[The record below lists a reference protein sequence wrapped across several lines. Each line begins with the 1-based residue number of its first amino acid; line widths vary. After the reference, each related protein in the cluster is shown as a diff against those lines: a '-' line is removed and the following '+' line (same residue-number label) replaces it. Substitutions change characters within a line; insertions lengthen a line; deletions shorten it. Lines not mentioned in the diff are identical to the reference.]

1 MVPFDHIGY
10 RQQLDIQEDVK
21 YIKAD
26 FLIHQIELAFNQ
38 WQTRPWNEGVDFEN
52 FKEYLLPYRVE
63 NEPLDYWR
71 DSISPLQKNL
81 ETYST
86 YYDNFRHSISQIEN
100 RFRTF
105 LFMLDKKIPEPDLKN
120 FKSDCIPTSKANLFV
135 LRILG
140 VPSAIDFIPHF
151 ANRNGRHYWA
161 TAIDPRINSTQVYQ
175 VGIYKA
181 PKIYRRT
188 YSHNPTAKPG
198 KREYVPYFFLDPF
211 NKDVTD
217 LKLAAHCLQ
226 QTRRTGDCLSQN
238 GKRYCLPAG
247 SLYRQKRNGPF
258 CSSSH
263 IILRRNCA
271 SDYCQQRLFTVYE
284 ARQEIS

>member
-1 MVPFDHIGY
+1 
-10 RQQLDIQEDVK
+10 
-21 YIKAD
+21 
-26 FLIHQIELAFNQ
+26 
-38 WQTRPWNEGVDFEN
+38 
-52 FKEYLLPYRVE
+52 
-63 NEPLDYWR
+63 
-71 DSISPLQKNL
+71 
-81 ETYST
+81 
-86 YYDNFRHSISQIEN
+86 
-100 RFRTF
+100 
-105 LFMLDKKIPEPDLKN
+105 MLDKKIPEPDLKN

-217 LKLAAHCLQ
+217 LYIPLPKS
-226 QTRRTGDCLSQN
+226 DCQP
-238 GKRYCLPAG
+238 RG
-247 SLYRQKRNGPF
+247 SGIF
-258 CSSSH
+258 DTVIS
-263 IILRRNCA
+263 
-271 SDYCQQRLFTVYE
+271 LFST
-284 ARQEIS
+284 I